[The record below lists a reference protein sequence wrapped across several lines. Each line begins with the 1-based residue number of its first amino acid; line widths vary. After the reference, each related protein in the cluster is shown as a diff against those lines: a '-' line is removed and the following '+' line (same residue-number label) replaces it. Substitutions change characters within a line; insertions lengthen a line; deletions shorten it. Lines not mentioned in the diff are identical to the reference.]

1 MWSRAETRRTTKD
14 VVIPGI
20 VVCLIAYFG
29 YHAVQ
34 GDLGLLSYLKL
45 TRQIDV
51 LEAKAATVAG
61 ERVALEHRVRLMA
74 PEGVD
79 PDLLDERARY
89 DLGVIYPDELVIFT
103 SASAT
108 TPE

>member
-14 VVIPGI
+14 VVIPG
-20 VVCLIAYFG
+20 VFMCLIAYFA

-45 TRQIDV
+45 TQQIEV
-51 LEAKAATVAG
+51 LEVKAAAVAE
-61 ERVALEHRVRLMA
+61 ERAALEHRVRLMS

-89 DLGVIYPDELVIFT
+89 DLGVVHPDEIVIFLPP
-103 SASAT
+103 AS
-108 TPE
+108 